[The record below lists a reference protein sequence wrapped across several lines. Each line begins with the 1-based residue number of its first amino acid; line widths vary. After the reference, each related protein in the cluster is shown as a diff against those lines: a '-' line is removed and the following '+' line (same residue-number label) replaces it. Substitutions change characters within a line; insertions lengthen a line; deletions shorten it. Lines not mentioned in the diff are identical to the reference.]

1 IADDYVTIDTGS
13 GCVKITPA
21 HDPNDFMVGVRH
33 DVPFRVIMN
42 DDATMASNEWVPSEM
57 QGLNRFDARKLFIE
71 LAKEKGILTKMV
83 PIVHSVGHSE
93 RTNAIVEPLLSKQW
107 FVDMKE
113 LAQNSIDFQQQDD
126 KIDFYPERFEKTFLQ
141 WMENIEDWCIS
152 RQLWWGHQIPAWY
165 HNETGEIYVGNTPP
179 KDVENYTQDE
189 DVLDTWFSSG
199 LWPFSTLGWPEDT
212 DDLKRYYPTGTLVTG
227 YDIIFFW
234 IARMIFTALE
244 FTDQKPFNDVLIHGL
259 VRDSEGRKMSKSL
272 GNGVDPM
279 DVIDKYGADSLR
291 YFLTTNSSPGQD
303 LRYSEEKVE
312 STWNFINKLWN
323 ASRYVM
329 MNVDD
334 NLSKDINVSKL
345 NSADKWILSKL
356 NETISE
362 VETNMDK
369 YEYTVV
375 GNALYSFIWDDY
387 CSWYIEMSKATIDT
401 KETKQVL
408 VYVLDAILKMIHP
421 FMPFVS
427 EEIFVALSGKESI
440 LLEEY
445 PKVNNEYNFDNGDA
459 LIAMELISKFREIR
473 LEYEIKR
480 AIEINY
486 DLEFEINNVDNY
498 ISRITNFNKGIKDDA
513 KRVETFVLSNA
524 KKVSVDLSMVEVK
537 SNDEIKAEYQ
547 VELDKLTS
555 EIKRAEGMLSNENF
569 VAKAPEAKIE
579 AERNKLKDF
588 KAQYD
593 SIQKMIDEL

>member
-1 IADDYVTIDTGS
+1 
-13 GCVKITPA
+13 
-21 HDPNDFMVGVRH
+21 
-33 DVPFRVIMN
+33 
-42 DDATMASNEWVPSEM
+42 
-57 QGLNRFDARKLFIE
+57 
-71 LAKEKGILTKMV
+71 
-83 PIVHSVGHSE
+83 
-93 RTNAIVEPLLSKQW
+93 
-107 FVDMKE
+107 
-113 LAQNSIDFQQQDD
+113 
-126 KIDFYPERFEKTFLQ
+126 
-141 WMENIEDWCIS
+141 
-152 RQLWWGHQIPAWY
+152 
-165 HNETGEIYVGNTPP
+165 
-179 KDVENYTQDE
+179 
-189 DVLDTWFSSG
+189 
-199 LWPFSTLGWPEDT
+199 
-212 DDLKRYYPTGTLVTG
+212 
-227 YDIIFFW
+227 
-234 IARMIFTALE
+234 
-244 FTDQKPFNDVLIHGL
+244 
-259 VRDSEGRKMSKSL
+259 
-272 GNGVDPM
+272 
-279 DVIDKYGADSLR
+279 
-291 YFLTTNSSPGQD
+291 FLTTNSSPGQD

>member
-1 IADDYVTIDTGS
+1 
-13 GCVKITPA
+13 
-21 HDPNDFMVGVRH
+21 
-33 DVPFRVIMN
+33 
-42 DDATMASNEWVPSEM
+42 
-57 QGLNRFDARKLFIE
+57 
-71 LAKEKGILTKMV
+71 
-83 PIVHSVGHSE
+83 
-93 RTNAIVEPLLSKQW
+93 
-107 FVDMKE
+107 
-113 LAQNSIDFQQQDD
+113 
-126 KIDFYPERFEKTFLQ
+126 
-141 WMENIEDWCIS
+141 
-152 RQLWWGHQIPAWY
+152 LWWGHQIPAWY

-486 DLEFEINNVDNY
+486 DLDFEINNVDNY